1 MVSHGTWPATAHSQ
15 LWHTASHGT
24 RPVMANDQPVMAH
37 SQSWHIVSH
46 GMQPVMA
53 HGQPVMACSH
63 DVFGQSWQRASQSGH
78 MASQSWHAAMM
89 YLASHGKGPASHTIK
104 LKQVLK
110 PHEQTPFF
118 LGHDEYAPAKH
129 PSRQPDTL

>member
-1 MVSHGTWPATAHSQ
+1 
-15 LWHTASHGT
+15 
-24 RPVMANDQPVMAH
+24 MAH
-37 SQSWHIVSH
+37 GQPQLIASYGI
-46 GMQPVMA
+46 QPVMA
-53 HGQPVMACSH
+53 HGQSWQMTSQSWHTASRGTLSVMACS
-63 DVFGQSWQRASQSGH
+63 QLWH

-89 YLASHGKGPASHTIK
+89 YLASHGKGPASQGTWLASHGKGPASHTIK